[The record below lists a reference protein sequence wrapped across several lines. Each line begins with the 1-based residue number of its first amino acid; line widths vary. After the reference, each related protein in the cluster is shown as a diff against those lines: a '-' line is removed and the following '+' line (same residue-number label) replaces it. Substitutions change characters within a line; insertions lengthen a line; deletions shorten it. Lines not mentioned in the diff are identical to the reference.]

1 MFFSII
7 TATYNSLKTLQET
20 YASLKEQTETSWQW
34 IVIDGDSMDGTQ
46 TWLKNLDEPNLVWIS
61 EQDKGIYDAL
71 NKGVNLARG
80 EVIGFLHSDDL
91 FYNSDV
97 LSNIK
102 RTLLN
107 TNLDGVY
114 GNLLYFREI
123 KEIPNRTWISCT
135 FEYKKLRW
143 GWMPPHPTMFL
154 KRNVYLLAGLFDT
167 SYKIAADYD
176 FILRIFKN
184 QQFKLQFENQ
194 FIICMRY
201 GGISSNWRNQLKKS
215 REDYKVLLNNGF
227 IFPAL
232 TLLVKILRKTVQFK
246 KINPSI

>member
-46 TWLKNLDEPNLVWIS
+46 IWLKNLEEPNLVWIS

-71 NKGVNLARG
+71 NKGVKLARG

-97 LSNIK
+97 LSKIK

-107 TNLDGVY
+107 TTLDGVY
-114 GNLLYFREI
+114 GNLLYFRES
-123 KEIPNRTWISCT
+123 KEIPNRTWISSA

-167 SYKIAADYD
+167 SYKIASDYD

-201 GGISSNWRNQLKKS
+201 GGVSSNWRNQWKKS

-227 IFPAL
+227 IFPSL

>member
-71 NKGVNLARG
+71 NKGVKLARG

-102 RTLLN
+102 RTLFN
-107 TNLDGVY
+107 TTLDGVY
-114 GNLLYFREI
+114 GNLLYFRES
-123 KEIPNRTWISCT
+123 KEIPNRTWISSA

-227 IFPAL
+227 IFPVL
-232 TLLVKILRKTVQFK
+232 ILLAKILRKTVQFK
-246 KINPSI
+246 SK

>member
-61 EQDKGIYDAL
+61 EKDKGIYDAL
-71 NKGVNLARG
+71 NKGVKLARG

-102 RTLLN
+102 RTLFN
-107 TNLDGVY
+107 TTLDGVY
-114 GNLLYFREI
+114 GNLLYFRES
-123 KEIPNRTWISCT
+123 KEIPNRTWISSA

-201 GGISSNWRNQLKKS
+201 GGVSSNWRNQLKKS
-215 REDYKVLLNNGF
+215 REDYKVLVNNRF
-227 IFPAL
+227 TFPVL
-232 TLLVKILRKTVQFK
+232 ILLAKILRKTVQFK
-246 KINPSI
+246 SK

>member
-34 IVIDGDSMDGTQ
+34 IVIDGDSMDGTK
-46 TWLKNLDEPNLVWIS
+46 TWLKNLEEPNLVWIS

-71 NKGVNLARG
+71 NKGVKLARG

-107 TNLDGVY
+107 TTLDGVY
-114 GNLLYFREI
+114 GNLLYFRES
-123 KEIPNRTWISCT
+123 KEIPNRTWISSA

-227 IFPAL
+227 IFPVL
-232 TLLVKILRKTVQFK
+232 ILLAKILRKTVQFK
-246 KINPSI
+246 SK

>member
-7 TATYNSLKTLQET
+7 TATYNSLKTLKET

-114 GNLLYFREI
+114 GNLLYFRGS
-123 KEIPNRTWISCT
+123 KEIPNRTWISST

-201 GGISSNWRNQLKKS
+201 GGVSSNWRNQWKKS

-232 TLLVKILRKTVQFK
+232 TLLAKILRKTVQFNSK
-246 KINPSI
+246 

>member
-7 TATYNSLKTLQET
+7 TATYNSLKTLKET

-107 TNLDGVY
+107 TTLDGVY
-114 GNLLYFREI
+114 GNLLYFRES
-123 KEIPNRTWISCT
+123 KEIPNRTWISST

-201 GGISSNWRNQLKKS
+201 GGVSSNWRNQWKKS

-232 TLLVKILRKTVQFK
+232 TLLAKILRKTVQFNSK
-246 KINPSI
+246 